1 MVVKRSDQALANNLA
16 NQIKRKNLARR
27 RCQSQRKITQK
38 WVVKDLDTAI
48 VCQSQRKITQKWVVK
63 DLDTAIVYMTGAR
76 RGKRFARNTA
86 RNSNPTEGGDSDN
99 TYEDHVTL

>member
-1 MVVKRSDQALANNLA
+1 MANNLA

-27 RCQSQRKITQK
+27 R
-38 WVVKDLDTAI
+38 
-48 VCQSQRKITQKWVVK
+48 CQSQRKITQKWVVK